1 MAQDDLEAGICVEHP
16 TQDETY
22 ALRCGFDGKAPG
34 GAQQRRIL
42 SNIVLVINVDNC
54 WMRYRWVHV
63 ERYIERL
70 RPLEDRPEPFVVE
83 KEPIGQT
90 VHQGTLEAVP

>member
-1 MAQDDLEAGICVEHP
+1 MAQDNLQAGICIEHP

-34 GAQQRRIL
+34 SAQQRRIL
-42 SNIVLVINVDNC
+42 SDIVLVINVDNC
-54 WMRYRWVHV
+54 RMRYRWVQI

-70 RPLEDRPEPFVVE
+70 SSLEDRPEPFIVE
-83 KEPIGQT
+83 EQPIGQA
-90 VHQGTLEAVP
+90 VHQGPLEAVP